1 MPPLV
6 TSQQFQ
12 APSVLGSVQQGL
24 ISRGEI
30 QRQGMLTR
38 EEQNKQR
45 LAQLTAEQEASQLA
59 TRQRALGVPAE
70 VPEGETAEQAEQRAL
85 AANPEIMKEILD
97 AIGVRTQQQK
107 EDVAAFAESALQAK
121 DENEM
126 QFLIDERVRKVT
138 ARGGDASETLKLKE
152 LDPNLRD
159 SALRS
164 LKTAAL
170 TTLQR
175 EQIGA
180 RGRGAAGAE
189 KAFQPV
195 TLVNPTTKEKI
206 LVNPVFDPK
215 TGTSRLEQAAIPE
228 GFEISR
234 ETKEEERAADI
245 ATVGAKKGAEVTGKK
260 IATRRQKAIDDG
272 LDSSEGF
279 ANIARARS
287 LLDEVKTGGF
297 AAASLRAQ
305 QLFGVEGADEG
316 ELSNRLGK
324 AVLSQLRST
333 FGAAFTAQ
341 EGAQLTRIE
350 AGFGKSTEGNKRLLD
365 QLKKMIEKKSREG
378 IKAAVASEDFE
389 AAQRIKDNLAF
400 SLETETPLPQGVTE
414 EDIAETMRVNDMTR
428 QQVLDRL
435 GGQ

>member
-12 APSVLGSVQQGL
+12 APSILGSIQQGL
-24 ISRGEI
+24 VSRGEI

-45 LAQLTAEQEASQLA
+45 LAQLTTEREAGQLA
-59 TRQRALGVPAE
+59 TRQRALGVPAQA
-70 VPEGETAEQAEQRAL
+70 PEGETEEQARLRAF
-85 AANPEIMKEILD
+85 ADNPEIGKRILED
-97 AIGVRTQQQK
+97 VGIRTQQQK
-107 EDVAAFAESALQAK
+107 EDAAAFASNVLQAP
-121 DENEM
+121 DEEST
-126 QFLIDERVRKVT
+126 QFLIDERIRKIN
-138 ARGGDASETLKLKE
+138 ARGGDASETLLLKD
-152 LDPNLRD
+152 LDPSQRTV
-159 SALRS
+159 ALQG
-164 LKTAAL
+164 LEAAAL
-170 TTLQR
+170 TALQR
-175 EQIGA
+175 ETAA

-195 TLVNPTTKEKI
+195 TLVNPETKEKI

-234 ETKEEERAADI
+234 ETKEEERAADL
-245 ATVGAKKGAEVTGKK
+245 AVTEEKEGAKVTGKK

-287 LLDEVKTGGF
+287 LLDEIETGGF
-297 AAASLRAQ
+297 AAASLKAKQ
-305 QLFGVEGADEG
+305 AFGVESDNEA
-316 ELSNRLGK
+316 ELSNRMGK
-324 AVLSQLRST
+324 AVLSQLRQT

-365 QLKKMIEKKSREG
+365 QLKKMIEKKSKEG
-378 IKAAVASEDFE
+378 IKAAVASKDFG
-389 AAQRIKDNLAF
+389 AAQRIQDNLDF
-400 SLETETPLPQGVTE
+400 TLETEAPLPQGVTE
-414 EDIAETMRVNDMTR
+414 EDIAETMRANEMTR

-435 GGQ
+435 GGR